1 MNRVTRM
8 FREPCAWLAVLGLAG
23 CNQLE
28 KIGDTDSGGGSTVPT
43 EVRVAFE
50 ESCGKVGCHVAG
62 GTAPTLTGG
71 SLDALVGTEY
81 VTIGDIAGSLIAVK
95 MLPDATLAAFAD
107 HGQVRAG
114 SVTED
119 VDAAAAHIAALE
131 ALGLDLNALGERL
144 QADGLAQFA
153 TAFGK
158 LLELTA

>member
-1 MNRVTRM
+1 M
-8 FREPCAWLAVLGLAG
+8 
-23 CNQLE
+23 
-28 KIGDTDSGGGSTVPT
+28 
-43 EVRVAFE
+43 
-50 ESCGKVGCHVAG
+50 
-62 GTAPTLTGG
+62 
-71 SLDALVGTEY
+71 
-81 VTIGDIAGSLIAVK
+81 
-95 MLPDATLAAFAD
+95 
-107 HGQVRAG
+107 RAG